1 MSSKKENPEFSVA
14 ERMALGGALSVD
26 EVAKW
31 AGVGRVKVYAEIKA
45 KRLKVVKL
53 GRRTIVRADD
63 AKAWL
68 SSLSGEAA

>member
-1 MSSKKENPEFSVA
+1 MDSKKNEPGLSIA
-14 ERMALGGALSVD
+14 ERMALDGALSVD

-53 GRRTIVRADD
+53 GRRTIIRAAD
-63 AKAWL
+63 ARAWL
-68 SSLSGEAA
+68 SAMSGEAA

>member
-1 MSSKKENPEFSVA
+1 MVDQKKDPGFSVA
-14 ERMALGGALSVD
+14 ERMALDGALSVD

-53 GRRTIVRADD
+53 GRRTIIRADD
-63 AKAWL
+63 ARAWL
-68 SSLSGEAA
+68 SSMSGEVA